1 MPLNWNVAN
10 VKDKDNVCFF
20 VATKDNAD
28 YGFRAGESYLKGE
41 TDALIWLTMSVGLD
55 QITEDNIDEWLY
67 RLAIEYAFQDSTI
80 SRCVNGEW
88 ERVYHD
94 ETSLRRHIGL
104 YTNAGTISRKEYHE
118 KILRILHNNG
128 SRIIRDFEE
137 YNKDFEQKH
146 KMTDKGWVKI

>member
-10 VKDKDNVCFF
+10 VKDNDNVCFF
-20 VATKDNAD
+20 TATENSH
-28 YGFRAGESYLKGE
+28 GRQAGNQYLKAS

-55 QITEDNIDEWLY
+55 EITEDNIDEWLY
-67 RLAIEYAFQDSTI
+67 RLAIEYAINDSTLYQI
-80 SRCVNGEW
+80 VDGKS

-94 ETSLRRHIGL
+94 ENSLRQHIGL

-128 SRIIRDFEE
+128 SRIIKDAEEYNRDFE
-137 YNKDFEQKH
+137 KSH
-146 KMTDKGWVKI
+146 KMTDKGWVTI